1 MAASQHTSAQTHAM
15 AQAAFHVGNAHE
27 AITGLKNQA
36 ASTVAGTSA
45 AYVSEAAT
53 LFRNV
58 MEQWDQDFNT
68 ILGGLRAMGEKLT
81 GTAQHYGGAMD
92 SDHQSANQIAALLN
106 GSGPAQV

>member
-27 AITGLKNQA
+27 AITGVKNQVA
-36 ASTVAGTSA
+36 GTVAGTSA

-53 LFRNV
+53 LFRSV

-68 ILGGLRAMGEKLT
+68 ILAGLRTMGEKLT
-81 GTAQHYGGAMD
+81 GTAHHYGGAMD
-92 SDHQSANQIAALLN
+92 HDHQSANQIAAALN
-106 GSGPAQV
+106 GNGA